1 VARILV
7 VDDEE
12 PVRGFLAQVLAGD
25 GYEVWQAIHGRQA
38 LELVDK
44 ERPDLVLSDVMMPV
58 LSGAELCRQL
68 KARADT
74 KDVPVILMTSA
85 GRKAVDGTGCDAY
98 LGKPF
103 DLVDVEALVERL
115 LRESVHAPG

>member
-1 VARILV
+1 MATILI

-12 PVRGFLAQVLAGD
+12 PVRGFLAQVLTED
-25 GYEVWQAIHGRQA
+25 GYDVCLATHGRQA
-38 LELVDK
+38 LELVDQ

-58 LSGAELCRQL
+58 LNGVELCRLL

-85 GRKAVDGTGCDAY
+85 GRKAADGTGCDAY
-98 LGKPF
+98 ISKPF
-103 DLVDVEALVERL
+103 DLIDVEALIERL
-115 LRESVHAPG
+115 LRES